1 LLSDK
6 RNRAR
11 TTPLSVAAMVESVLG
26 CKWSLR
32 VLDLVRRDIR
42 RPGAMERAT
51 PGLSAKVLNE
61 RLGKLVRF
69 GVLDRE
75 VFAEIPPRVE
85 YSLTPF
91 GARFVTIL
99 EQIQALQRE
108 LQDGSLAPPPERGG
122 EPRDHPPR
130 HETTGLARR
139 PA

>member
-1 LLSDK
+1 
-6 RNRAR
+6 
-11 TTPLSVAAMVESVLG
+11 MVESVLG

-61 RLGKLVRF
+61 RLSKLVRF

-91 GARFVTIL
+91 GGRFVAIL

-122 EPRDHPPR
+122 EPRDHPR
-130 HETTGLARR
+130 RRETTGPARR

>member
-1 LLSDK
+1 
-6 RNRAR
+6 
-11 TTPLSVAAMVESVLG
+11 MVESVLG

-32 VLDLVRRDIR
+32 ILDLVRRDIR

-61 RLGKLVRF
+61 RLSKLVRF

-91 GARFVTIL
+91 GARFVAIL
-99 EQIQALQRE
+99 EHIQALQRE
-108 LQDGSLAPPPERGG
+108 LQGGSLAPPREARDNAPRRG
-122 EPRDHPPR
+122 
-130 HETTGLARR
+130 TTG

>member
-1 LLSDK
+1 
-6 RNRAR
+6 
-11 TTPLSVAAMVESVLG
+11 
-26 CKWSLR
+26 
-32 VLDLVRRDIR
+32 
-42 RPGAMERAT
+42 MERAT

-122 EPRDHPPR
+122 EPRDHLPR